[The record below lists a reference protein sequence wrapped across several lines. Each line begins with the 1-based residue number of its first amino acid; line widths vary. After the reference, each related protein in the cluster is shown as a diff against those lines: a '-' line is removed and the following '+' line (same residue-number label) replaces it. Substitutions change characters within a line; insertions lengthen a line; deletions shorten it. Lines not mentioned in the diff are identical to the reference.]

1 MKLLKKVQYNSP
13 VVLTFTFIALIAM
26 ILGMIT
32 GKNSTALLFSVY
44 RDSLLNPLFY
54 LRLFTHVLGHADWGH
69 YTSNFMI
76 ILLIGPILEEK
87 YGSKKILYMII
98 LTAFITGLI
107 NVIFFPTSALLGAS
121 GIAFMLILL
130 SSFTNF
136 KSGTIPLTFIVVS
149 IAYIGNEIMKGVFSN
164 DNISQITHII
174 GGICGAFFGYLMSKN
189 KQKTM

>member
-87 YGSKKILYMII
+87 YGSKKSY
-98 LTAFITGLI
+98 T
-107 NVIFFPTSALLGAS
+107 
-121 GIAFMLILL
+121 
-130 SSFTNF
+130 
-136 KSGTIPLTFIVVS
+136 
-149 IAYIGNEIMKGVFSN
+149 
-164 DNISQITHII
+164 
-174 GGICGAFFGYLMSKN
+174 
-189 KQKTM
+189 